1 MRTFKKN
8 ELQSFETIVKMT
20 QAVLMPYL
28 GYQLKK
34 YYDKENIT
42 QTKDYIVVNGDIPIC
57 LVAHMD
63 TVFKTAP
70 TEVFYDTRKN
80 VLWSPD
86 GLGADDRAGVFAILQ
101 ILEAGYR
108 PHIVFTTDEEKGCLG
123 AAALADTKV
132 CPFDDL
138 RYVIQLDRRGTVDC
152 VFYDCDNPEFVKYV
166 EGFGFIET
174 FGSFTDISDLCP
186 AWKVAGVN
194 LSVGYRDEHSTS
206 EVLFASPLFST
217 IEKVKKMLSV
227 PVEDI
232 PSFEYIPSRYGWYYP
247 YAYGHNKSLYGGYGD
262 YPGWDD
268 YGGYEYDDG
277 FNYID
282 HIYPQKNEKG
292 KCVCHFCGKE
302 YDEKDVFPVILAD
315 NSDAWCCVDC
325 CDDHIEWCEYCQGGF
340 EIDPEHPERKL
351 CPDCYKEIQDGKYY
365 GTY

>member
-1 MRTFKKN
+1 MRVFKKH
-8 ELQSFETIVKMT
+8 ELDNFETIVKMT
-20 QAVLMPYL
+20 QPVLMAYL
-28 GYQLKK
+28 SEQLKK
-34 YYDKENIT
+34 YYDERDIVV
-42 QTKDYIVVNGDIPIC
+42 TKDYILAHGTIPVA

-101 ILEAGYR
+101 ILQAGYR
-108 PHIVFTTDEEKGCLG
+108 PNIVFSTDEEKGCIG
-123 AAALADTKV
+123 ARALADEKE
-132 CPFDDL
+132 CPFEDL

-152 VFYDCDNPEFVKYV
+152 VFYDCDNPEFTKYV
-166 EGFGFIET
+166 ESFGFIET
-174 FGSFTDISDLCP
+174 YGSFTDISELCP

-206 EVLFASPLFST
+206 EVLFASPLFAT

-232 PSFEYIPSRYGWYYP
+232 PHFKFIPCSYYGYP
-247 YAYGHNKSLYGGYGD
+247 YAYGHNKSMYGYYGD

-268 YGGYEYDDG
+268 DYDDG
-277 FNYID
+277 FGYLD
-282 HIYPQKNEKG
+282 KWGKLYGKKG
-292 KCVCHFCGKE
+292 IGNSKCVCAFCGKE
-302 YDEKDVFPVILAD
+302 FNEDEVFPIIMKD
-315 NSDAWCCVDC
+315 GSDGWCCVDC
-325 CDDHIEWCEYCQGGF
+325 CDAHVNWCECCQEGF
-340 EIDPEHPERKL
+340 EVDENNYYKTL
-351 CPDCYKEIQDGKYY
+351 CPDCEKDMEEGRIY